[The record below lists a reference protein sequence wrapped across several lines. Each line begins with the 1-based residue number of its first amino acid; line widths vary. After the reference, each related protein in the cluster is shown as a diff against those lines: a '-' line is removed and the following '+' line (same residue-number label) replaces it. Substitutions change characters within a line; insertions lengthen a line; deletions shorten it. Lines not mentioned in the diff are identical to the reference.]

1 MLKEQN
7 IAEAK
12 EKRGEVSL
20 SGWVHEVRNLGKLK
34 FVLLRDW
41 TGTIQ
46 ITAKQGKVSEEVLKA
61 MDVNKEDVVYV
72 RGEVVENKVAPDG
85 VEIIP
90 KEFKLLG
97 KVTKKL
103 PVDPTGVVDS
113 EMDTRLDYRFIDLRK
128 KHVLTIFKI
137 KSQIVNAFR
146 NTLLEKGFIEIHPS
160 LIIGAA
166 SEGGADVFPIQYF
179 ERKAYLAQSPQIYK
193 QLAVVGGLEKVFI
206 TTPVFRAEKH
216 NTTTHLNEIIQMDI
230 EAAFYTDKEAIEML
244 IHVFKEMLRRID
256 KEDVLSVNKEFKEIK
271 NVKVYTYT
279 ELVELL
285 NENNYRMEWGSDFSK
300 EAEKKLYEILKEDA
314 FVIKDW
320 PTKVRAFYSM
330 PYEEN
335 EEICRA
341 YDLMYMGM
349 EIASGAQRIHI
360 PELLEEQIR
369 KRGLDPL
376 DFEFYIDAFRYGAP
390 PHAGWSFGLERLTMT
405 VTGVKNIR
413 EAMLFPRDRMR
424 IHP

>member
-1 MLKEQN
+1 MLKEQS

-12 EKRGEVSL
+12 EKKGEVTVA
-20 SGWVHEVRNLGKLK
+20 GWVHEVRNLGKLR

-41 TGTIQ
+41 TGIVQ
-46 ITAKQGKVSEEVLKA
+46 ITAKQGKVSEEVLNA

-72 RGEVVENKVAPDG
+72 KGEVVENKIAPDG
-85 VEIIP
+85 VEIVP

-113 EMDTRLDYRFIDLRK
+113 EIETRLNYRFIDMRK
-128 KHVLTIFKI
+128 KEVLSIFKI
-137 KSQIVNAFR
+137 KSQIANAFR
-146 NTLLEKGFIEIHPS
+146 SALMKKGFVEIHPS
-160 LIIGAA
+160 VIIGAA

-179 ERKAYLAQSPQIYK
+179 EQRAYLAQSPQIYK
-193 QLAVVGGLEKVFI
+193 QLAVVGGIEKVMI

-230 EAAFYTDKEAIEML
+230 EAAFYTDKEAIELL
-244 IHVFKEMLRRID
+244 IYTLKELLNGINREDMAVVNKDFKE
-256 KEDVLSVNKEFKEIK
+256 
-271 NVKVYTYT
+271 VKKVKIYTYT

-285 NENNYRMEWGSDFSK
+285 NENKYKMEWGTDFSK
-300 EAEKKLYEILKEDA
+300 EAEKKLYGILGEEA

-320 PTKVRAFYSM
+320 PTKTRAFYSM

-335 EEICRA
+335 EEICKA
-341 YDLMYMGM
+341 YDLMYMGI
-349 EIASGAQRIHI
+349 EVASGAQRIHI
-360 PELLEEQIR
+360 PELLERQIR
-369 KRGLDPL
+369 KRELDPL

-390 PHAGWSFGLERLTMT
+390 PHSGWSFGLERITMAA
-405 VTGVKNIR
+405 TGVKNIR
-413 EAMLFPRDRMR
+413 EAMLFPRDRTR

>member
-1 MLKEQN
+1 MLKEHTV
-7 IAEAK
+7 AEAK
-12 EKRGEVSL
+12 EKKGEVSVC
-20 SGWVHEVRNLGKLK
+20 GWVHEVRNLGRLK

-41 TGTIQ
+41 TGMIQ
-46 ITAKQGKVSEEVLKA
+46 ITAKQGKVSEEVLNA
-61 MDVNKEDVVYV
+61 MDVNKEDVVCV
-72 RGEVVENKVAPDG
+72 QGEVVENKIAPDG
-85 VEIIP
+85 VEIVP
-90 KEFKLLG
+90 KKFKLLG

-113 EMDTRLDYRFIDLRK
+113 ELDTRLNYRFIDLRK
-128 KHVLTIFKI
+128 KNVETIFRI

-146 NTLLEKGFIEIHPS
+146 NALLEKGFIEIHPS
-160 LIIGAA
+160 VIIAAA

-179 ERKAYLAQSPQIYK
+179 EQKAYLAQSPQIYK
-193 QLAVVGGLEKVFI
+193 QLAVIGGLEKVFI

-244 IHVFKEMLRRID
+244 IYVFKEMLKRID
-256 KEDVLSVNKEFKEIK
+256 KEDVSILNKEFKEIK
-271 NVKVYTYT
+271 KVNIYTYT

-285 NENNYRMEWGSDFSK
+285 NENKHRMEWGEDFSK
-300 EAEKKLYEILKEDA
+300 EAEKKLYELLGEEA

-330 PYEEN
+330 PYEDN
-335 EEICRA
+335 EEICKA
-341 YDLMYMGM
+341 YDLMYRGI

-360 PELLEEQIR
+360 PELLEKQIK

-405 VTGVKNIR
+405 ITGMKNIR

-424 IHP
+424 IYP